1 MNLIQNHENP
11 NLLERGVGKNFTLE
25 LFWLEF
31 YGRFP
36 YFHFHFLHV
45 HKKVLGG
52 LNFNFNLFFIS
63 CNLKRMYATCLKTC
77 SIAIFKH
84 FKDATNF
91 YLILDTRK

>member
-25 LFWLEF
+25 FFWLEI
-31 YGRFP
+31 YGRLP

-52 LNFNFNLFFIS
+52 GG
-63 CNLKRMYATCLKTC
+63 
-77 SIAIFKH
+77 SI
-84 FKDATNF
+84 
-91 YLILDTRK
+91 LILIYFSFHAI